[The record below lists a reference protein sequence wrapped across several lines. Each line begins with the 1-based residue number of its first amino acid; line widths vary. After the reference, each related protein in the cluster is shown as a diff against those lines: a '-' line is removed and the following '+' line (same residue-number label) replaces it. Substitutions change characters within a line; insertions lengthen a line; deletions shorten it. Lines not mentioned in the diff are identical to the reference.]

1 MTKYEGSFIGHTF
14 VARLASD
21 PSVIIDKYTLE
32 PTRIIDCPTQK
43 KQQVI
48 VASNAD
54 EVAESE
60 GTATCTSSGTADN
73 DNNCLIQ
80 EDDLVASVGGG
91 ASLAAAG
98 FSGTSG

>member
-1 MTKYEGSFIGHTF
+1 MTKYEGSIIGHTF

-32 PTRIIDCPTQK
+32 PTRIIDCPTTK

-48 VASNAD
+48 MAASNV
-54 EVAESE
+54 EVAEGE
-60 GTATCTSSGTADN
+60 GVTTSTSSAVDDDYN
-73 DNNCLIQ
+73 LIQ
-80 EDDLVASVGGG
+80 EVCLSASGSRG

-98 FSGTSG
+98 LSGTSG